1 MGDVQFRSF
10 FLGGFECSTHRLR
23 SGKRLDLL
31 AATRHTDFVEADYRR
46 LQQQGICSARSGIRW
61 HLIET
66 SPYQYDFS
74 SVLPMIQAAERT
86 GMQVIWD
93 LCHYGWPDNLDIF
106 RPEFVDRFAALAQAF
121 ARLLRNESDMPPL
134 LTPINEISYF
144 SWAAGEVEYMN
155 PFARG
160 RGLELKTQLVRA
172 AIGGMEAVWDVASDA
187 QFMHVEPLIRVI
199 AHPERPQDRQ
209 AAGAYSNSQFQAWDM
224 LMGREWPQL
233 GGAEKYVGLMGLN
246 FYPTNQWIYHGRK
259 LKWTEALYQPLAE
272 LLKHVYERYGRPLVI
287 SETGTE
293 GKARPLWFQY
303 VTGQVAATMQAGV
316 PIKGICLYPIVNH
329 PGWDNDRHCPNGLWD
344 YAGDN
349 GERTIYAP
357 LAEEL
362 QQQRAHFEES
372 ESAAVAGRAR
382 SYVAL

>member
-31 AATRHTDFVEADYRR
+31 EATRHTEFFQADYRR
-46 LQQQGICSARSGIRW
+46 LQEQGICSARSGIRW

-66 SPYQYDFS
+66 APYRYDFS
-74 SVLPMIQAAERT
+74 SVLPMIRAANDA

-93 LCHYGWPDNLDIF
+93 ICHYGWPDGLDIF

-121 ARLLRNESDMPPL
+121 ARLLREESDAAPL

-172 AIGGMEAVWDVASDA
+172 AIAGMEAVWDVAPQA
-187 QFMHVEPLIRVI
+187 QFIHVEPLIRVI
-199 AHPERPQDRQ
+199 AHPDRPQDRQ
-209 AAGAYSNSQFQAWDM
+209 AAEAYSNSQYQAWDM
-224 LMGREWPQL
+224 LLGREWPQL
-233 GGAEKYVGLMGLN
+233 GGAEKYVSHMGLN
-246 FYPTNQWIYHGRK
+246 FYPDNQWIYHGRK
-259 LKWTEALYQPLAE
+259 LKWTEPLYRPLHE
-272 LLKHVYERYGRPLVI
+272 LLIDIHARYGRPLLI

-293 GKARPLWFQY
+293 GKDRPLWFRY
-303 VTGQVAATMQAGV
+303 VTDEVGAAMAAGTPV
-316 PIKGICLYPIVNH
+316 DGICLYPIVNH

-344 YAGDN
+344 YADDGGN
-349 GERTIYAP
+349 RPIYKP

-362 QQQRAHFEES
+362 RRQQERFAQPEPAL
-372 ESAAVAGRAR
+372 VMAG
-382 SYVAL
+382 

>member
-31 AATRHTDFVEADYRR
+31 EATRHTEFFQADYRR
-46 LQQQGICSARSGIRW
+46 LQEQGICSARSGIRW

-66 SPYQYDFS
+66 APYRYDFS
-74 SVLPMIQAAERT
+74 SVLPMIRAANDA

-93 LCHYGWPDNLDIF
+93 ICHYGWPDGLDIF

-121 ARLLRNESDMPPL
+121 ARLLREESDAAPL

-172 AIGGMEAVWDVASDA
+172 AIAGMEAVWDVAPQA
-187 QFMHVEPLIRVI
+187 QFIHVEPLIRVI
-199 AHPERPQDRQ
+199 AHPDRPQDRQ
-209 AAGAYSNSQFQAWDM
+209 AAEAYSNSQYQAWDM
-224 LMGREWPQL
+224 LLGREWPQL
-233 GGAEKYVGLMGLN
+233 GGAEKYVSHMGLN
-246 FYPTNQWIYHGRK
+246 FYPDNQWIYHGRK
-259 LKWTEALYQPLAE
+259 LKWTEPLYRPLHE
-272 LLKHVYERYGRPLVI
+272 LLIDIHARYGRPLLI

-293 GKARPLWFQY
+293 GKDRPLWFRY
-303 VTGQVAATMQAGV
+303 VTDEVGAAMAAGTPV
-316 PIKGICLYPIVNH
+316 DGICLYPIVNH

-344 YAGDN
+344 YADDGGN
-349 GERTIYAP
+349 RPIYTP

-362 QQQRAHFEES
+362 RRQQERFAQPEPAL
-372 ESAAVAGRAR
+372 VMAG
-382 SYVAL
+382 